1 MINDFKK
8 EDYFSSLFEEPPLIR
23 NISYDMDKG
32 KHLFLDNK
40 GHNYVCNIFG
50 NKKPKYRYNISGVIN
65 GEQRKVMKNS
75 KSLSDILISNR
86 YKLSNN
92 SDDNKRY
99 LPSLNKFEGYAQFPR
114 PNCPPFEN
122 IPQYFMRKNFKVILK
137 KQIESSLD
145 NEENKKLFKK
155 EEENKG
161 VSYFTSNIKSYIS
174 NKGNNNSENTDNSI
188 DYNKDKKLLMR
199 LIDKTCNECK
209 NQSINSL
216 KDIQNNFHTVRA
228 LNNFRKRLL
237 NNDETNMING
247 RKLNEP
253 SQYMINEYKIIN
265 KKLFNDFNSSN
276 NLMNRHNHLIKSFS
290 QLDTRLNQIVNNNKP
305 KEKNV
310 MTGRK
315 LLDKIT
321 INNLTKKPRNLKKK
335 IFFPNDKTKKI
346 IKSSLNKSEGNLKHN
361 LLGVSR
367 NKKNSDL
374 LLKSSFDRSE
384 TNTNKIHFLID
395 DQETKETFRLKPSY
409 NNLFLFRSVSNENN
423 KAENISFISE
433 RYNIFKFRRNI
444 RSLKNLEK
452 ISLHERKLLEGYKM
466 EEPKKPKIFGPREE
480 DQPKYKDFGEI
491 YKKELE
497 TLEKCNPLIFE
508 LEKKNSEKE
517 MEKLKRKKE
526 FKKLEEKVRLKGK
539 KLKIKKPEENK

>member
-161 VSYFTSNIKSYIS
+161 LSYFTSNIKSYIN

-361 LLGVSR
+361 LLGLSR
-367 NKKNSDL
+367 NKKNSEL
-374 LLKSSFDRSE
+374 LIKSSFDRSD

>member
-265 KKLFNDFNSSN
+265 KQLFNDFNSSN

-346 IKSSLNKSEGNLKHN
+346 IKSSLNKSEGNLRHN

>member
-92 SDDNKRY
+92 TDDNKRY

-188 DYNKDKKLLMR
+188 DYNRDKKLLMR

-265 KKLFNDFNSSN
+265 KKLFNDFKSN

-361 LLGVSR
+361 LLGLSR

-374 LLKSSFDRSE
+374 LIKSSFDRSD

-395 DQETKETFRLKPSY
+395 DQETKETFRSKPSY

>member
-265 KKLFNDFNSSN
+265 KQLFNDFNSYN

-346 IKSSLNKSEGNLKHN
+346 IKSSLNKSEGNLRHN